1 MTAEE
6 IVEILEAEKDEHNPN
21 DRNIMLSDKFYR
33 YGVLY
38 GLNLAISYIKKEL
51 LEDAEV

>member
-6 IVEILEAEKDEHNPN
+6 IIEILEAEKDHHSP
-21 DRNIMLSDKFYR
+21 DGMSVLLSDKFYR

-38 GLNLAISYIKKEL
+38 GLNLAISYIKREL